1 MCEFVRV
8 FEYTANYGCCEL
20 SVFLYQKVCE
30 LWVIHCI
37 TVSLLSVLCL
47 PLGVKI
53 VQGQTGLSFS
63 QVWEIKDAK
72 TVMGGDSNEK
82 LDLKREYLSRSID
95 LSEV

>member
-1 MCEFVRV
+1 MWHV
-8 FEYTANYGCCEL
+8 FG
-20 SVFLYQKVCE
+20 
-30 LWVIHCI
+30 I

-53 VQGQTGLSFS
+53 VQGQTGLNFS

-72 TVMGGDSNEK
+72 TVMRKGGDSNEK
-82 LDLKREYLSRSID
+82 LDMKREDLSRSID